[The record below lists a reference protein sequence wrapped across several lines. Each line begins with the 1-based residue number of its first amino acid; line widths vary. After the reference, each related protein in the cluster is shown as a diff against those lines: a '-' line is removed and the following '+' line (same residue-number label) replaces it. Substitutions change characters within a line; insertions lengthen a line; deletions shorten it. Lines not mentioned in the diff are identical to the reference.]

1 MKRYFIGKYYQEN
14 KFKDLPLVFG
24 KQAGKNFSI
33 FYQSLESTNFQ
44 IGLIKQFNY
53 FDINRWDILLKD
65 GKILKLPNNNY
76 QNSLEKF
83 LSIYKKE
90 GFSAFKVFDF
100 RISGELILK

>member
-1 MKRYFIGKYYQEN
+1 M
-14 KFKDLPLVFG
+14 PLVYG
-24 KQAGKNFSI
+24 KEAGKNFST
-33 FYQSLESTNFQ
+33 FYQSLADMNFQ
-44 IGLIKQFNY
+44 MELIKQFNY

-90 GFSAFKVFDF
+90 GFSTFKVFDF